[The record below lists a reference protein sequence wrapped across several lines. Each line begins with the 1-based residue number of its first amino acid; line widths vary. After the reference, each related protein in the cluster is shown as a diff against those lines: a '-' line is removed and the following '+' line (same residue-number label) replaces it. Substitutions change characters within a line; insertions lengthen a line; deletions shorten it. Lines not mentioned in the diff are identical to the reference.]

1 MIPEV
6 EGTIPWGPS
15 RKRVPKCLKGPQTTY
30 ATIVVAE
37 KQSKRSKMGPFSLY
51 NRSPGSHPGNGMNG
65 TRRGR
70 SLPVHPGFSSH
81 VLGTRHGSMFGL
93 AQLRHRTN
101 SRLGSR
107 LETRLSFVPRLRLT
121 SRRGEGGPTEH
132 QIFRF
137 LSLNRVICIF
147 CSICS
152 KCFVMW
158 KNRASLQHGS
168 GLTLADI
175 SRFIGHCRY
184 MKFLLRP
191 SP

>member
-15 RKRVPKCLKGPQTTY
+15 MKRVPKCLKGPQTTY

-37 KQSKRSKMGPFSLY
+37 KQSKRSKMGQFSLY
-51 NRSPGSHPGNGMNG
+51 IRSPGFHPGNEMNG

-70 SLPVHPGFSSH
+70 SLPV
-81 VLGTRHGSMFGL
+81 GL

-107 LETRLSFVPRLRLT
+107 LETRLGFVPRLILT

-132 QIFRF
+132 
-137 LSLNRVICIF
+137 
-147 CSICS
+147 
-152 KCFVMW
+152 
-158 KNRASLQHGS
+158 
-168 GLTLADI
+168 
-175 SRFIGHCRY
+175 
-184 MKFLLRP
+184 
-191 SP
+191 